1 MAESRLKGGK
11 YVNIDIFS
19 KNLTLSPA
27 VSRYV
32 CAVSIVSEKKVEW

>member
-1 MAESRLKGGK
+1 M
-11 YVNIDIFS
+11 NIDFFA

-32 CAVSIVSEKKVEW
+32 CAVSTVSEKKSEG